1 MEPATTSTASNSTNI
16 IIKTLFKRWFIDFE
30 FPDENGNPYKS
41 SGCRM
46 IAPERMIGTG
56 QPILKNLRYPTI

>member
-1 MEPATTSTASNSTNI
+1 MASETKFKETEI
-16 IIKTLFKRWFIDFE
+16 GMITKTLFKRWFIDFE

-46 IAPERMIGTG
+46 IAPERKIGTG
-56 QPILKNLRYPTI
+56 QPILKNLRYPTT